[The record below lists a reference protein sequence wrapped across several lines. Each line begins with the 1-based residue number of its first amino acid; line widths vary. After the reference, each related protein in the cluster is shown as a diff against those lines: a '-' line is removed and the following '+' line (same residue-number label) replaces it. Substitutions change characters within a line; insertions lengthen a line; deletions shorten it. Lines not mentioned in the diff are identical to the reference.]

1 MIAQFIE
8 QNQEVSAFELGEQ
21 VIKQTGIAQ
30 ETFSDMSPE
39 GMSRT
44 QNIQELMNAMSEFV
58 DMRKELGEEEQTH
71 LVDFLSEAALLTDQD
86 TDSEEGDDKVTLMTV
101 HASKGLEF
109 EHVFVVGMEQD
120 LFPSIMSKGEV
131 RGLEEE
137 RRLFY
142 VAITR
147 AKQTCIITFAKS
159 RFKHGQTEPAR
170 QSQFL
175 NDIDEQFLKTE
186 TASFGGTPKDESP
199 GGFWESMRQ
208 RTQPSQSAAKPTFK
222 KRETV
227 APIRPHGTTPVSQ
240 ASGGNSLSSEAKAL
254 EVGDMIQHERFGRG
268 EVISIENS
276 GNDRRAF
283 VEFETAGSKQLLLK
297 FAKFTIL

>member
-1 MIAQFIE
+1 
-8 QNQEVSAFELGEQ
+8 
-21 VIKQTGIAQ
+21 
-30 ETFSDMSPE
+30 
-39 GMSRT
+39 MSRT
-44 QNIQELMNAMSEFV
+44 QNVQELMNAMSEFV
-58 DMRKELGEEEQTH
+58 DIRKEQGEEDETH

-86 TDSEEGDDKVTLMTV
+86 TDSEASDDKVTLMTV

-109 EHVFVVGMEQD
+109 EHVFIVGMEED
-120 LFPSIMSKGEV
+120 LFPSSMTKSEL

-175 NDIDEQFLKTE
+175 SDIDEKFLSTQ
-186 TASFGGTPKDESP
+186 TTSFGGSSKRDESA

-208 RTQPSQSAAKPTFK
+208 RTQPSRPTFN

-227 APIRPHGTTPVSQ
+227 APVRPHGTTPISQ
-240 ASGGNSLSSEAKAL
+240 ASSDSSLSSEAKAL
-254 EVGDMIQHERFGRG
+254 QEGDIIEHERFGRG
-268 EVISIENS
+268 EVITIENQ

-283 VEFETAGSKQLLLK
+283 VEFETAGRKQLLLK
-297 FAKFTIL
+297 FAKFTILK